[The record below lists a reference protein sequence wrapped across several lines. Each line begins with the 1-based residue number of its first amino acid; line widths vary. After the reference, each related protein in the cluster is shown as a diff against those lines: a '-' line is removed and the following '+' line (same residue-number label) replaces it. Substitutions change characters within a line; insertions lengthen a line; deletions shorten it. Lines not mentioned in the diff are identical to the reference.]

1 MDTVKERTSYSQSKR
16 ICQEQKI
23 RLRLLSSSFSLSL
36 PLKNKRS
43 LLIVSH
49 VAPWP
54 ATHGNEIRLQR
65 LILWLKSKGLQVTL
79 VLIWLNYSTDQ
90 LTQTRAN
97 VDQLEIASPD
107 HPLLQP
113 QSRRKRLLTRIRLG
127 RQAMHTNRKI
137 KLSGSMHDFAVN
149 MVPDYVNSLVKRIA
163 LESPVDYCLAYY
175 PFTLQACAGLAK
187 SIPLI
192 CDTVEV
198 FSMGRLDPQGFP
210 SNPVLSF
217 SPDEERQMLLQADT
231 VLAIQYV
238 EANYLSSLIP
248 ERPVLTVGID
258 YEMPSDPGL
267 PSMADELIGVIGSD
281 NEANWE
287 GLQCFLLYSWPLVL
301 ASNPNARLVVA
312 GKLGKQ
318 LSVQHASKL
327 PAGVFSKG
335 WVNDLGGFYRSLR
348 FVLNPVLR
356 GTGLKIK
363 TVEALVHGRPV
374 VSFPV
379 GLEGI
384 DVPGMKPWRL
394 VTTPQEMAEAC
405 STLLQDPE
413 HCDAMSNIALQIS
426 KDIFSGNS
434 VYAPLERLLG
444 I

>member
-1 MDTVKERTSYSQSKR
+1 M
-16 ICQEQKI
+16 
-23 RLRLLSSSFSLSL
+23 
-36 PLKNKRS
+36 
-43 LLIVSH
+43 
-49 VAPWP
+49 
-54 ATHGNEIRLQR
+54 RLQR
-65 LILWLKSKGLQVTL
+65 LLLWLKSKGMKVTL
-79 VLIWLNYSTDQ
+79 VLISLNYSTDQ

-97 VDQLEIASPD
+97 VDQLELASPN

-113 QSRRKRLLTRIRLG
+113 QSRRKRFTTRLRLG
-127 RQAMHTNRKI
+127 RQAMNARRKI
-137 KLSGSMHDFAVN
+137 RLSGSMYEFAAN
-149 MVPDYVNSLVKRIA
+149 MVPSHVNSLVRRIA
-163 LESPVDYCLAYY
+163 LKKPVDYCLAHY
-175 PFTLQACAGLAK
+175 PFTLQAFVGLEK

-192 CDTVEV
+192 CDTNEV
-198 FSMGRLDPQGFP
+198 FSMARLDPQGSP
-210 SNPVLSF
+210 SNPILSF

-238 EANYLSSLIP
+238 EANYLSSLLP

-258 YEMPSDPGL
+258 FEMPADPGL
-267 PSMADELIGVIGSD
+267 PSMADELIGIIGSD

-287 GLQCFLLYSWPLVL
+287 GLQCFLLHSWPLIL
-301 ASNPNARLVVA
+301 AGNPNARLVVA

-318 LSVQHASKL
+318 LSEQHVTQL
-327 PAGVFSKG
+327 PAGVITEG
-335 WVNDLGGFYRSLR
+335 WVKDLGGFYRSLR
-348 FVLNPVLR
+348 LVLNPVLR

-363 TVEALVHGRPV
+363 TVEALAHGRPV

-384 DVPGMKPWRL
+384 DFPGMKPWRL

-413 HCDAMSNIALQIS
+413 HCDAMANTALQVA
-426 KDIFSGNS
+426 KDIFSANS

>member
-1 MDTVKERTSYSQSKR
+1 M
-16 ICQEQKI
+16 
-23 RLRLLSSSFSLSL
+23 
-36 PLKNKRS
+36 
-43 LLIVSH
+43 
-49 VAPWP
+49 
-54 ATHGNEIRLQR
+54 RLQR
-65 LILWLKSKGLQVTL
+65 LVLWLKSKGVQVTL
-79 VLIWLNYSTDQ
+79 VLISLNYSTDQ

-107 HPLLQP
+107 HPLLHP
-113 QSRRKRLLTRIRLG
+113 QSRRKRFITRLRLG
-127 RQAMHTNRKI
+127 RQAMNARKKI
-137 KLSGSMHDFAVN
+137 ILSGSMHEFAAN
-149 MVPDYVNSLVKRIA
+149 MVPGHVNSLVRRIA
-163 LESPVDYCLAYY
+163 LESPVDYYLAYY
-175 PFTLQACAGLAK
+175 PFTLQAFVGLAK

-198 FSMGRLDPQGFP
+198 FSMTRLDPQGSP

-217 SPDEERQMLLQADT
+217 SPDEERQMLLQADI

-238 EANYLSSLIP
+238 EANYLSSLLP

-258 YEMPSDPGL
+258 FEMPTDPGL
-267 PSMADELIGVIGSD
+267 PSMADELIGIIGSD

-287 GLQCFLLYSWPLVL
+287 GLQCFLLHSWPLIL

-318 LSVQHASKL
+318 LSVQHATTQL
-327 PAGVFSKG
+327 PAGVITEG
-335 WVNDLGGFYRSLR
+335 WVKDLGGFYRSLR
-348 FVLNPVLR
+348 FALNPVLR

-363 TVEALVHGRPV
+363 TVEALAHGRPV

-384 DVPGMKPWRL
+384 DFPGMKPWRL
-394 VTTPQEMAEAC
+394 ATTPQEMAEAC

-413 HCDAMSNIALQIS
+413 HCDAMANTALQVA
-426 KDIFSGNS
+426 KDIFSANS

-444 I
+444 M